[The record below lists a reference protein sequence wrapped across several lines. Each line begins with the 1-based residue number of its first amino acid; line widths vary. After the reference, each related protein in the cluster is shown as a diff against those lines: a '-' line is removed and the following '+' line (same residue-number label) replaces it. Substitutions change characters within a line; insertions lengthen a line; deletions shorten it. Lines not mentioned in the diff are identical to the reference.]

1 MSIVVRDIVL
11 HLISILHLNCS
22 AHYNLASVYDYAQM
36 KNCFSRAFNLRLDEN
51 QYQEFHSP
59 DVKANMQRIGDEKE
73 EKASVFIVNLTNLW
87 DTFNKPRRVVEGF
100 HWSMPSVYPNVM
112 DPHTPENILWCAVTV
127 S

>member
-73 EKASVFIVNLTNLW
+73 EKASVFIVNLTNL
-87 DTFNKPRRVVEGF
+87 
-100 HWSMPSVYPNVM
+100 
-112 DPHTPENILWCAVTV
+112 
-127 S
+127 